1 MVLDVF
7 AMCNA
12 LHDLQATVDQATLAQ
27 LGLTS
32 GSMTL
37 IDDEAHGRIL
47 PVVSNRIVN
56 SEAGG
61 SGANTAMGV
70 ALLGGTAA
78 YTSRVGRDDLGAAY
92 WASLQSHGVRAILGE
107 GDGPTGTCIV
117 LITPDAQRTMCTYLG
132 QSRELQPGDVD
143 LEALRAARFLYV
155 TGYLWDTDNQ
165 KETVLLAMRE
175 AHAAGVK
182 IALSLSDMFCV
193 DRNKAEFTELIEK
206 YVDVVFANAA
216 EAQALTGCAGAEESA
231 QELATS
237 CELAVV
243 TMDRHGSLL
252 VAEDDFEQVP
262 AVTVTAIDTT
272 GAGDM
277 YAAGVLYGL
286 THGMDLARTGR
297 LAAAAAA
304 QVVAKMG
311 PRLESVDLTGL

>member
-1 MVLDVF
+1 MVTDVF

-12 LHDLQATVDQATLAQ
+12 LHDLQATVDVGTLEE

-47 PVVSNRIVN
+47 PLVSSRIVN

-70 ALLGGTAA
+70 ALLGGKAC
-78 YTSRVGRDDLGAAY
+78 YTSRVGRDELGRAY
-92 WASLQSHGVRAILGE
+92 RASLADHGVRAILGE
-107 GDGPTGTCIV
+107 GNGPTGTCIV

-143 LEALRAARFLYV
+143 LEALRASRFLYV
-155 TGYLWDTDNQ
+155 TGYLWDTENQ
-165 KETVLLAMRE
+165 KEAVLLAMRE
-175 AHAAGVK
+175 ARTAGVK

-193 DRNKAEFTELIEK
+193 DRNKADFAELIEK

-216 EAQALTGCAGAEESA
+216 EAAALTGCGGAEEAA
-231 QELATS
+231 QQLATTCS
-237 CELAVV
+237 LAVV

-252 VAEDDFEQVP
+252 VAEDDFERIPVVP
-262 AVTVTAIDTT
+262 VSAVDTT

-297 LAAAAAA
+297 LAASAAA

-311 PRLESVDLTGL
+311 PRLDAVDLTGV